1 MITERENALRMLR
14 HTNDAEW
21 VPVVSECFDNLIP
34 SAVFERPK
42 IGHDGEDWFG
52 CRWVFDPQTVG
63 FAQDPRRPVPCSDIT
78 KWREQVTFPDL
89 ESYDWAASAER
100 DLQNVDKE
108 HRLLRM
114 ILESGPW
121 ERLHAL
127 IGFEE
132 AFLAMYDEPEA
143 FLELMQALTDHR
155 IRLMRKLKEHYE
167 PDIIFSMEDLG
178 SRNASLM
185 SPQMYREFIK
195 PCQTPMIDGCH
206 RLAMYS
212 EAHSCGKMDNL
223 AGDLVEIGADI
234 LNPVQNFNDQA
245 FLARTYGGKVAFD
258 GGHDLCVNL
267 PETTEEEIRAE
278 VRRAI
283 DIFAPT
289 RSYFYTNS
297 SVIKKNQAIMTDEAK
312 KYGFHYW
319 TREGLQAKP

>member
-1 MITERENALRMLR
+1 M
-14 HTNDAEW
+14 
-21 VPVVSECFDNLIP
+21 
-34 SAVFERPK
+34 
-42 IGHDGEDWFG
+42 
-52 CRWVFDPQTVG
+52 
-63 FAQDPRRPVPCSDIT
+63 
-78 KWREQVTFPDL
+78 
-89 ESYDWAASAER
+89 
-100 DLQNVDKE
+100 
-108 HRLLRM
+108 
-114 ILESGPW
+114 
-121 ERLHAL
+121 

-195 PCQTPMIDGCH
+195 PFQKQMIDECH
-206 RLAMYS
+206 RLEMYY

>member
-1 MITERENALRMLR
+1 
-14 HTNDAEW
+14 
-21 VPVVSECFDNLIP
+21 
-34 SAVFERPK
+34 
-42 IGHDGEDWFG
+42 
-52 CRWVFDPQTVG
+52 
-63 FAQDPRRPVPCSDIT
+63 
-78 KWREQVTFPDL
+78 
-89 ESYDWAASAER
+89 
-100 DLQNVDKE
+100 
-108 HRLLRM
+108 
-114 ILESGPW
+114 
-121 ERLHAL
+121 
-127 IGFEE
+127 
-132 AFLAMYDEPEA
+132 MY
-143 FLELMQALTDHR
+143 
-155 IRLMRKLKEHYE
+155 Y
-167 PDIIFSMEDLG
+167 
-178 SRNASLM
+178 
-185 SPQMYREFIK
+185 
-195 PCQTPMIDGCH
+195 
-206 RLAMYS
+206 